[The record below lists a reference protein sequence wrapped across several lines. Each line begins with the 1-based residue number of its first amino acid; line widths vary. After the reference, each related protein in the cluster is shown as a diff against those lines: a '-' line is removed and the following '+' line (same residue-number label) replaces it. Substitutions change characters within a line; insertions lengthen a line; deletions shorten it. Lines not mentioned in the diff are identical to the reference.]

1 MMVDSIARREG
12 LSLGAMRCLSAAIM
26 LLAVADQADGF
37 YCAPGRVG
45 GRASRC
51 TAVSSSRKSAR
62 QASSS
67 AWSTRPTT
75 PSQGRSRSGY
85 VLQASSTEPRDKD
98 AAEGDKAGVETKEGG
113 EGGGA
118 EDAVLTM
125 PAESRT
131 ALLSKRVAE
140 EGKTANKRAE
150 RMANLSSQLKRGW
163 REESSR
169 KLSE

>member
-1 MMVDSIARREG
+1 
-12 LSLGAMRCLSAAIM
+12 MRCLSAAIM

-51 TAVSSSRKSAR
+51 SAVSSSRK
-62 QASSS
+62 ASSS
-67 AWSTRPTT
+67 AWSTRPTM

>member
-1 MMVDSIARREG
+1 
-12 LSLGAMRCLSAAIM
+12 MRCLSAAIM

-37 YCAPGRVG
+37 YCAPGRIG

-51 TAVSSSRKSAR
+51 AAVSSSRK
-62 QASSS
+62 ASSS
-67 AWSTRPTT
+67 TWSTRPTT

-85 VLQASSTEPRDKD
+85 VLQASSTEPRDQD
-98 AAEGDKAGVETKEGG
+98 APEGDKAGTEEKKGG

-118 EDAVLTM
+118 EDAVLAT

-140 EGKTANKRAE
+140 EGKTANKRAK

-163 REESSR
+163 GEEFSR
-169 KLSE
+169 KLNG